1 MSIEERNK
9 LSDRKRIKQYLE
21 KTMREAVD
29 VLTDSKVSQEI
40 TLELFSA
47 VMEMI
52 KNCSIIYKNMGF
64 DKGDMQFELPTMEE
78 KI

>member
-9 LSDRKRIKQYLE
+9 LSDRKRIKQFLE
-21 KTMREAVD
+21 KTMREAMD
-29 VLTDSKVSQEI
+29 SLTDSKVCQEI
-40 TLELFSA
+40 SLEGFNV

-64 DKGDMQFELPTMEE
+64 DKGDMQF
-78 KI
+78 

>member
-1 MSIEERNK
+1 
-9 LSDRKRIKQYLE
+9 
-21 KTMREAVD
+21 MREAVD
-29 VLTDSKVSQEI
+29 GLTDSKVSQEI
-40 TLELFSA
+40 TLEGFSA
-47 VMEMI
+47 AMEMI

>member
-40 TLELFSA
+40 TLE
-47 VMEMI
+47 
-52 KNCSIIYKNMGF
+52 
-64 DKGDMQFELPTMEE
+64 
-78 KI
+78 